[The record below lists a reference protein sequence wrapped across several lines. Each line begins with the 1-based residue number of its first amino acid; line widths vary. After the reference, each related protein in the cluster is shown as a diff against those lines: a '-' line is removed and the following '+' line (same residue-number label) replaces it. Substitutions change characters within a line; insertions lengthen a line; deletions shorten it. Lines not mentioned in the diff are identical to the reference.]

1 MHQHTASAIKN
12 AFQQRK
18 VFLIGDAMIDAYMWG
33 TSTRNSP
40 EAPVPVVD
48 ITKTEERPGG
58 AANVALNLKA
68 MGSAVLL
75 VAAIGTDANGA
86 RLKNLVAEEGLST
99 AGFFEAP
106 GRITSVKT
114 RIISSN
120 KHLLRVDEERIEPVA
135 PANDFLQH
143 ITQCFRSAVFDVVI
157 FQDYD
162 KGVLTPDVIRHVTH
176 LAQTAGIP
184 MAVDPKKDHFFDYQ
198 GATLFKPNLK
208 ELQMGL
214 GLPAAPL
221 HTDALVTAMET
232 IRTRLNAQMVLTTR
246 SELGVAILSDAGFQ
260 IIPAHPRNI
269 VDVSG
274 AGDTVISVAALALAS
289 GFAPEE
295 IAQLANLAGGLVCE
309 APGVVPITPE
319 KLLNAYELER

>member
-1 MHQHTASAIKN
+1 MHKYTASQIKN
-12 AFQQRK
+12 AFQKRK

-33 TSTRNSP
+33 TSTRTSP

-48 ITKTEERPGG
+48 ISKTEERPGG
-58 AANVALNLKA
+58 AANVALNLKSL
-68 MGSAVLL
+68 GCSVLL
-75 VAAIGTDANGA
+75 VAAVGSDANGT
-86 RLKNLVAEEGLST
+86 RLKNLVAAEGLST

-106 GRITSVKT
+106 GRVTSVKT

-135 PANDFLQH
+135 PAANFLQH
-143 ITQCFRSAVFDVVI
+143 ITNCFHSAAFDVVI

-162 KGVLTPDVIRHVTH
+162 KGVLTPEVIQHVTK
-176 LAQTAGIP
+176 LALAAGIP
-184 MAVDPKKDHFFDYQ
+184 IAVDPKKDHFFDYI
-198 GATLFKPNLK
+198 GVTLFKPNLK

-214 GLPAAPL
+214 GMPVAPSDPKKL
-221 HTDALVTAMET
+221 ETAMQ
-232 IRTRLNAQMVLTTR
+232 ILRTRLGAHMVLTTL
-246 SELGVAILSDAGFQ
+246 SEFGVAILSESGFQ
-260 IIPAHPRNI
+260 TLPAHPRNI

-289 GFAPEE
+289 GFDAAT

-319 KLLNAYELER
+319 KLLNAYEIAG